1 MKKAYNRVIIP
12 ITAGLIIISM
22 VGCATV
28 DTQSAQKQAET
39 LAELVNKAA
48 QFKGST
54 LVFKGFYP
62 GMPKEDVYKICD
74 MYKFPKKGVTCSPD
88 GKLTELRLNS
98 DQIKQLFSMSEI
110 NPLDFVSR
118 FAQEYKT
125 PAPEYLPGK
134 DEVIAGQI
142 GRRDRWKITDGKSYE
157 LIFESSPGESAFLGF
172 GEMGNVFTLTL
183 KCSSGSFD

>member
-1 MKKAYNRVIIP
+1 MKKIYNRAVIL
-12 ITAGLIIISM
+12 ITVGLTIISM

-28 DTQSAQKQAET
+28 DTQTAQKQAEN
-39 LAELVNKAA
+39 LAKLVNKAA

-62 GMPKEDVYKICD
+62 GMPKEDAYKICD
-74 MYKFPKKGVTCSPD
+74 IYKFPKKGATCSPD

-98 DQIKQLFSMSEI
+98 DQIKQLFGMNEI
-110 NPLDFVSR
+110 NPPDFVSR

-125 PAPEYLPGK
+125 PAPDFLPGES
-134 DEVIAGQI
+134 EVIAGEI
-142 GRRDRWKITDGKSYE
+142 GSKNRWKITDGKSYE

-172 GEMGNVFTLTL
+172 GETGKNFTLTL
-183 KCSSGSFD
+183 KHSSGSFD